1 MSEQTLLQKLEAAK
15 NKPDGFAIGSV
26 GEEYISVYNSGL
38 DKAIQIVK
46 EHFPNLC
53 KG

>member
-1 MSEQTLLQKLEAAK
+1 MKQDNLLQKLENAK
-15 NKPDGFAIGSV
+15 NKPDGFEVGSV

-38 DKAIQIVK
+38 EKAISIVK

-53 KG
+53 QE